1 VSDGAALSPER
12 ILLTG
17 FGFWASKALLSAV
30 EIGVFTELA
39 DGPKQLHSLS
49 GRTGLHPRS
58 ARDFMDALVAL
69 GFLKREDG
77 VYSNTPESDL
87 FLDRNKSS
95 YIGGMLEMA
104 SVRLYGHWSSLTEAL
119 QTGREQSEAKDD
131 ASVSFFQVVYADPV
145 KLKMFLSAMTGVS
158 QGANI
163 AIAKKAPWAK
173 YKTFVDIGAAQ
184 GDLAVQ
190 IALANPHLKGTGFD
204 LAPVGPIFEE
214 YVAANEVGNRVQFEP
229 GDFFTRALPS
239 GRDVITMGHILHD
252 WDLKH
257 KKMLVKKAYEALN
270 PGGALVVY
278 DAIIDE
284 DRSKNAFGL
293 LMSLNMLIETSG
305 GFDYTGSEC
314 MEWMKEA
321 GFKDAYVEH
330 LAGPDSMVVGFK

>member
-1 VSDGAALSPER
+1 MSDGAALSPER

-17 FGFWASKALLSAV
+17 LGFWASKTLLSAV

-39 DGPKQLHSLS
+39 RRPEKLDSLA

-58 ARDFMDALVAL
+58 AHDFLDALVAL
-69 GFLKREDG
+69 GFLKREEG
-77 VYSNTPESDL
+77 VYSNMPECDL
-87 FLDRNKSS
+87 FLDRHKPG
-95 YIGGMLEMA
+95 YIGGILEMA

-119 QTGREQSEAKDD
+119 RTGREQSEAKDD
-131 ASVSFFQVVYADPV
+131 ATVSFFPIVYADPA
-145 KLKMFLSAMTGVS
+145 KLKIFLSAMTGVS
-158 QGANI
+158 HGANM
-163 AIAKKAPWAK
+163 AIAKNAPWAK

-214 YVAANEVGNRVQFEP
+214 YVAANGVSDRVEFQP
-229 GDFFTRALPS
+229 GDFFTEALPS
-239 GRDVITMGHILHD
+239 GMDVITMGHILHD
-252 WDLKH
+252 WNLQQ
-257 KKMLVKKAYEALN
+257 KKILVKKAYEALN

-284 DRSKNAFGL
+284 DRSKNVFGL

-314 MEWMKEA
+314 IAWMKEA